1 MPLIIKKEIAS
12 GTQLGIWKIE
22 EDAGWFRSQLILDQ
36 KENQLIDS
44 IKNPQRKLHWLSSRV
59 LLRTLMNTEDF
70 IHLESDANGKPV
82 IHNFNV
88 QLSLSHS
95 ADLSALLLSNKF
107 QVGID
112 IEKMEYKI
120 LRLQQK
126 FLREDELAFV
136 TDHERVEKLY
146 AMWCAKEAMYKFYG
160 KKQLDFRQHLFIKP
174 FEYHASGELS
184 GMIRKG
190 DYSCELKV
198 QYEKLGIYMM
208 AYVIGAIR

>member
-1 MPLIIKKEIAS
+1 MPLILKKEVAE

-22 EDAGWFRSQLILDQ
+22 EDADWFRSQLILDE
-36 KENQLIDS
+36 KENELIDS
-44 IKNPQRKLHWLSSRV
+44 IKHDQRKLHWLSSRV
-59 LLRTLMNTEDF
+59 LIRTLMETENF
-70 IHLESDANGKPV
+70 IHLESDTNGKPV

-107 QVGID
+107 HVGID
-112 IEKMEYKI
+112 IEKMDDKI

-136 TDHERVEKLY
+136 RDHERIEKLY
-146 AMWCAKEAMYKFYG
+146 VMWCAKEAMYKFYG

-174 FEYHASGELS
+174 FEYTGSGELF

-190 DYSCELKV
+190 DYSCELKIH
-198 QYEKLGIYMM
+198 YEKLGEYMM
-208 AYVIGAIR
+208 AYVIAL